1 MYLRSYPTP
10 NPVYSNLRGQKSNIG
25 IVKPS
30 ILQARKF
37 NFTCKN
43 SHIQY
48 YGFASY
54 REIKFKVSNIEYG
67 MFVPSILQARKFDFM
82 CKNSH
87 IQYYGFAS
95 CRNIEFKVSNIEYGV
110 FVTSILQARKFDFT
124 ETPNP

>member
-10 NPVYSNLRGQKSNIG
+10 DPIYLNLRGQILNIG

-30 ILQARKF
+30 ILQAHKF
-37 NFTCKN
+37 DFTCKN
-43 SHIQY
+43 SHIRY
-48 YGFASY
+48 YGFASC
-54 REIKFKVSNIEYG
+54 RKIKFKVSNIEYG
-67 MFVPSILQARKFDFM
+67 VFVPSILQARKFDFT

-87 IQYYGFAS
+87 IRYHGFAS